1 MLLRNLINPK
11 PYIIVF
17 FIIIW
22 SLIMFAPLAY
32 SSFESVFKH
41 EWLSPFFICILSLL
55 LPAFHAIGLNNLVC
69 EKNIIKK
76 NNLITGFVYL
86 FFCVPFYNCINE
98 WFVSFFLLF
107 YLKYLFDCYQKDDPF
122 RQIFN
127 SGLIIGLLTL
137 LYPNVFVFSFMIIVT
152 CLNYGNISLRIILSY
167 LIGIIVP
174 MIFFVCYLIIFGYDF
189 PPYKINFS
197 YDLTL
202 PVLNKNEL
210 LKIFWLSV
218 VFLICLLSIYELYKW
233 LYKKSLQSRKSF
245 IIIFFYLILTFVLFL
260 ESFKYSYLIIAPLSI
275 IVGNYFTYTKNRS
288 LANILFFMF
297 LVTSVFYRVSIVF

>member
-107 YLKYLFDCYQKDDPF
+107 YLNIFANYYQ
-122 RQIFN
+122 
-127 SGLIIGLLTL
+127 
-137 LYPNVFVFSFMIIVT
+137 
-152 CLNYGNISLRIILSY
+152 
-167 LIGIIVP
+167 
-174 MIFFVCYLIIFGYDF
+174 
-189 PPYKINFS
+189 
-197 YDLTL
+197 
-202 PVLNKNEL
+202 
-210 LKIFWLSV
+210 
-218 VFLICLLSIYELYKW
+218 
-233 LYKKSLQSRKSF
+233 
-245 IIIFFYLILTFVLFL
+245 
-260 ESFKYSYLIIAPLSI
+260 
-275 IVGNYFTYTKNRS
+275 
-288 LANILFFMF
+288 
-297 LVTSVFYRVSIVF
+297 

>member
-1 MLLRNLINPK
+1 MLLRSLINPK
-11 PYIIVF
+11 PYIIVVF
-17 FIIIW
+17 FMLW
-22 SLIMFAPLAY
+22 CLLMFAPLVN

-107 YLKYLFDCYQKDDPF
+107 YLKYLFDCYKKDDPF

-127 SGLIIGLLTL
+127 SGLIIGLLSL
-137 LYPNVFVFSFMIIVT
+137 IYPNVFIFSFMIIVT
-152 CLNYGNISLRIILSY
+152 SLNFGNISLRVILSY
-167 LIGIIVP
+167 LIGVVVP
-174 MIFFVCYLIIFGYDF
+174 ILFYVSYIIIFEYDF
-189 PPYKINFS
+189 PNYKINFL
-197 YDLTL
+197 YDQKLS
-202 PVLNKNEL
+202 VLNKNEL
-210 LKIFWLSV
+210 LKIFWLSIV
-218 VFLICLLSIYELYKW
+218 ILVCLLSVYELYKW

-245 IIIFFYLILTFVLFL
+245 IIIFFYLLLTSILFL
-260 ESFKYSYLIIAPLSI
+260 GAFKYGYFIIAPLSI
-275 IVGNYFTYTKNRS
+275 IVGNYFTYTKRRS

-297 LVTSVFYRVSIVF
+297 LVTSIFYRVSIVF

>member
-1 MLLRNLINPK
+1 MLLRSLINPK
-11 PYIIVF
+11 PYIIVVF
-17 FIIIW
+17 FMLW
-22 SLIMFAPLAY
+22 CLLMFAPLVN

-107 YLKYLFDCYQKDDPF
+107 YLKYLFDCYKKDDPF

-127 SGLIIGLLTL
+127 SGLIIGLLSVI
-137 LYPNVFVFSFMIIVT
+137 YPNVFIFSFMIIVT
-152 CLNYGNISLRIILSY
+152 SMNFGNISLRIILSY
-167 LIGIIVP
+167 LIGVVVP
-174 MIFFVCYLIIFGYDF
+174 ILFYVSYIIIFEYDF
-189 PPYKINFS
+189 PNYKINFL
-197 YDLTL
+197 YDQKLS
-202 PVLNKNEL
+202 VLNKNEL
-210 LKIFWLSV
+210 LKIFWLSIV
-218 VFLICLLSIYELYKW
+218 ILVCLLSVYELYKW

-245 IIIFFYLILTFVLFL
+245 IIIFFYLLLTSILFL
-260 ESFKYSYLIIAPLSI
+260 GAFKYGYFIIAPLSI
-275 IVGNYFTYTKNRS
+275 IVGNYFTYTKRRS

-297 LVTSVFYRVSIVF
+297 LVTSIFYRVSIVF